1 MRPAPDNL
9 PAAAP
14 RGPSAAGAGFT
25 LIETLVALTVIL
37 FGFMAVLVMHTG
49 AMKSGTTA
57 ELQTMAV
64 FLAEAKIEEFRNVTP
79 EDLPDGVESFDYLNR
94 KGEKVDKEADAFF
107 TRSFTVKRE
116 VPTQFTNE
124 LTVTVKWGTASPLVY
139 TTVIPIPK
147 K

>member
-1 MRPAPDNL
+1 MRPAPDDF
-9 PAAAP
+9 PAAP
-14 RGPSAAGAGFT
+14 RGFSAAGAGFT

-79 EDLPDGVESFDYLNR
+79 DSLKDGVTEFDYLTR
-94 KGEKVDKEADAFF
+94 KGVEIKNPDGEEGKKPAEAFF
-107 TRSFTVKRE
+107 TRSFTVKRQ

-124 LTVTVKWGTASPLVY
+124 LTVTL
-139 TTVIPIPK
+139 
-147 K
+147 